1 MMNVRWPGVIH
12 QHIELFTTCNTLVA
26 IKYKIFPVTTQ
37 YIKWT
42 LITCVIWQQ
51 LSFSKTYNPV
61 QPRYHCNWQSI
72 SMTVQN

>member
-26 IKYKIFPVTTQ
+26 IRYKIFPVATQ

-42 LITCVIWQQ
+42 LITSTF
-51 LSFSKTYNPV
+51 L
-61 QPRYHCNWQSI
+61 
-72 SMTVQN
+72 